1 MFVALVGA
9 TGNVGRP
16 LTRELVS
23 RGHTVTAITTHPE
36 QVVDLPGVTAVHGD
50 ANDRE
55 TLPQLISGHDVVI
68 SAIQFRKTDHDAL
81 IESVKAS
88 GVPRYFVP
96 GGSGTLLA
104 PGTTTRIMDTPEFPA
119 AFAPSAAAAAQFF
132 ERIQRETELDW
143 TFLSPPPGIGPG
155 ERTGVFRVGRDEL
168 LTRPDG
174 PAAISFDDY
183 AIAIVDELESHT
195 LVRQRFTV
203 GY

>member
-1 MFVALVGA
+1 MRVALVGA

-23 RGHTVTAITTHPE
+23 RGHAVTAISTHPE
-36 QVVDLPGVTAVHGD
+36 EVLDLPGVTAVAGD

-55 TLPQLISGHDVVI
+55 TLPELIKGHDVVV
-68 SAIQFRKTDHDAL
+68 SAIQFRKTDHEAL
-81 IESVKAS
+81 IQSVVAS

-96 GGSGTLLA
+96 GGSGTLLV
-104 PGTTTRIMDTPEFPA
+104 PGTTTRIMDTPEFPT
-119 AFAPSAAAAAQFF
+119 AFAASAAAAARFF
-132 ERIQRETELDW
+132 ERIQEETELDW

-155 ERTGVFRVGRDEL
+155 ERTGVFRVGRDEV

-174 PAAISFDDY
+174 RAEISFDDY
-183 AIAIVDELESHT
+183 AIAIVDELQNQT